1 MKQNHSTPFYETYSN
16 GSSVQINLNMA
27 RSSLYKERM
36 QNAKEMHYDYILTT
50 GQSLIYVNVEEKGE
64 ENNFSPDKH
73 LFRG

>member
-1 MKQNHSTPFYETYSN
+1 
-16 GSSVQINLNMA
+16 MA

-50 GQSLIYVNVEEKGE
+50 GQSLTYVNVEEKGE